1 MFRPRLLLSLAALFL
16 LCGAGAVAAFDEPL
30 AARGGEGKAVYF
42 FPAGSELRL
51 ESGQPEATP
60 VALPAGTL
68 LKSAAAA
75 GGGWLLA
82 GAYPRAEGGSELF
95 LLAGDGT
102 GEREIPPPGPRRGR
116 LRAEPVW
123 LANGGRSQ
131 GLLWLE
137 GDDRRS
143 LALRYAPF
151 DGERFGTPVEVAPPA
166 AGSQLALA
174 AAPLSDGSFLALW
187 SAFDGQDDE
196 ILWSHGR
203 AGEWRDPQPLAPDND
218 VPDITPAVAA
228 LGDGAIAAWNR
239 FDPELGAYRLLTAR
253 FDGERW
259 REPAVIEGAGG
270 LYPTFERLDGTL
282 YLLCLRAGTT
292 RGWGLLRLTEE
303 GRVAREAD
311 VETARAER
319 PLLVTDPGTG
329 GLALRW
335 EEEEIAVRWERT
347 PRTGRLRR

>member
-1 MFRPRLLLSLAALFL
+1 MFRPRLLPSLAALCL
-16 LCGAGAVAAFDEPL
+16 LCGAAPVAAFDEPL

-203 AGEWRDPQPLAPDND
+203 AGRQDRCP
-218 VPDITPAVAA
+218 
-228 LGDGAIAAWNR
+228 
-239 FDPELGAYRLLTAR
+239 
-253 FDGERW
+253 
-259 REPAVIEGAGG
+259 
-270 LYPTFERLDGTL
+270 
-282 YLLCLRAGTT
+282 
-292 RGWGLLRLTEE
+292 
-303 GRVAREAD
+303 RVA
-311 VETARAER
+311 V
-319 PLLVTDPGTG
+319 
-329 GLALRW
+329 
-335 EEEEIAVRWERT
+335 
-347 PRTGRLRR
+347 